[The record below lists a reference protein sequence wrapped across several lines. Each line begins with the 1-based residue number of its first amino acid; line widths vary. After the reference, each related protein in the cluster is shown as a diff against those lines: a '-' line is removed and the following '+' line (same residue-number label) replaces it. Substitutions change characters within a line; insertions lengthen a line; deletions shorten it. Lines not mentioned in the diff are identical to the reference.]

1 MEGIPK
7 TKDNP
12 EKIRGTVPKGPLLT
26 HTFCSLS
33 FCICR
38 VYFFKSQVLER
49 VCMLVAALYF
59 LPCRNVAQGHVHK
72 YLIIVNAF
80 TLGPLSYH

>member
-12 EKIRGTVPKGPLLT
+12 EKIRETVPKGPLLT
-26 HTFCSLS
+26 HTFVPCH
-33 FCICR
+33 FAF
-38 VYFFKSQVLER
+38 VEFTFFKSQALER

>member
-12 EKIRGTVPKGPLLT
+12 EKLRETVPKGPLLI
-26 HTFCSLS
+26 HTFVPCNFAFVVS
-33 FCICR
+33 FFR
-38 VYFFKSQVLER
+38 SQALER
-49 VCMLVAALYF
+49 VCMPVAALYF

-72 YLIIVNAF
+72 YLIIINAF
-80 TLGPLSYH
+80 TLGPWSYH